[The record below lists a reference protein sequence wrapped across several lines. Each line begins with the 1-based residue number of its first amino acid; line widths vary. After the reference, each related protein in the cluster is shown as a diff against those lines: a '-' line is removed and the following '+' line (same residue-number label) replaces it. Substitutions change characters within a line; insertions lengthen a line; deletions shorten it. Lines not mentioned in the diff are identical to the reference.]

1 MCVETDDAVICTRR
15 MRLRRFDFG
24 DAESLVELDSDPRV
38 RRYIIDD
45 PIDTLT
51 QALLLV
57 DHLQGIYADGRG
69 LGIWHAA
76 NLAGDFLGHFSLMPV
91 DKDDVAIG
99 VRLHPGAW
107 GHHYAIEGGRALCRY
122 AFDQIALARVIGY
135 CDPDNRVVDLLL
147 RRLRFRHDGL
157 TQQDGHRVSRYVLNR
172 PT

>member
-1 MCVETDDAVICTRR
+1 MCVDSTDAVISTRR

-24 DAESLVELDSDPRV
+24 DAEALVELDSDPRV

-57 DHLQGIYADGRG
+57 DHLQSLYADGRG

-76 NLAGDFLGHFSLMPV
+76 DATGSFLGHFSLMPV
-91 DKDDVAIG
+91 DEDDVAIG
-99 VRLHPGAW
+99 VRLHPRAW

-122 AFDQIALARVIGY
+122 AFKEIALPRVIGY

-147 RRLRFRHDGL
+147 RRLRFVHEGAVR
-157 TQQDGHRVSRYVLNR
+157 QDGRHVSRYVLNR